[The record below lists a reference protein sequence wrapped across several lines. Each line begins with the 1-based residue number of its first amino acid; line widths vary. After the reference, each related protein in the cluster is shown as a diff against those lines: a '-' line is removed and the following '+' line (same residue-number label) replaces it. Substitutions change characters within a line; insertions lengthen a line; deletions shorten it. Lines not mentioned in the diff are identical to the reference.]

1 MRHRRQKKPKG
12 RARRQGKDDRCMT
25 RVLVV
30 SDTHGNEWALW
41 QALEEQPA
49 ARVVFHLGDG
59 AREAEEVA
67 SRCPDREFHLVRGNN
82 DWGRFGQLAET
93 GLAIVA
99 GKRIFFT
106 HGHQYGV
113 KMGLYRVACAA
124 RERRADVLLFGH
136 THEPLVD
143 YDDGLYIL
151 NPGSL
156 SYGRPTYG
164 LLDITEAG
172 IVPHTVPLRS

>member
-1 MRHRRQKKPKG
+1 
-12 RARRQGKDDRCMT
+12 MT

-30 SDTHGNEWALW
+30 SDTHGDERALW

-49 ARVVFHLGDG
+49 ARLVFHLGDG
-59 AREAEEVA
+59 AREAEAVA
-67 SRCPDREFHLVRGNN
+67 ARCPDRRFQIVRGNN
-82 DWGRFGQLAET
+82 DWGSFGQFPET
-93 GLAIVA
+93 GLEIVA
-99 GKRIFFT
+99 GKRIFYT

-113 KMGLYRVACAA
+113 KMGLYRAVCAA
-124 RERRADVLLFGH
+124 RERQADVLLFGH
-136 THEPLVD
+136 THQPLVD
-143 YDDGLYIL
+143 YEDGLHIL

-172 IVPHTVPLRS
+172 IVPHTVSLRS